1 MAKSF
6 CAGCAH
12 WQLLDDGMGLR
23 FRACT
28 LFACYA
34 LEDRRKVCGGR
45 CKREKR

>member
-23 FRACT
+23 FRACMA
-28 LFACYA
+28 FECYA
-34 LEDRRKVCGGR
+34 LEDRRKACGGKY
-45 CKREKR
+45 KREKR